1 MYKFNATV
9 SAKPITTRIKFS
21 FCIQSRHEPNTF
33 YRASPSGVHRTT
45 DGGQSWHPFTSGI
58 RETKIQNLVAVNNRL
73 YGYTRGV
80 LVQSL
85 DGGET
90 WETVQIDCDSQIRET
105 IEQKFSYLNLASQLA
120 IANDVLYGIAPEKDT
135 MIDLQLSEI
144 TSIKDYLRIFQL
156 SAGNNIF
163 VPVQGAPTF
172 ERESS
177 FVELLT
183 EAPLPNKPEKND
195 NLSDTTYLI
204 DKFEG
209 IGGFAVTGQT
219 FYAEWQ
225 KRLFKWKYGDSEW
238 TDTGLMDTTEPLN
251 KLLDKG
257 FKLAASADTVYVGKR
272 DGKLFQS
279 LDGGKSWKNITPTLP
294 FHFTRFKEIIFAG
307 STVYVATDEGV
318 LSSQTGAH
326 WRVLTDRMGKRIM
339 IDNLAAEGT
348 TVYGAGDAGVYR
360 LDAHGKWDQIS
371 PNIPDK
377 IVSLVVSNDRLYIA
391 TQQRGIFHIPLE
403 AQL

>member
-1 MYKFNATV
+1 
-9 SAKPITTRIKFS
+9 
-21 FCIQSRHEPNTF
+21 
-33 YRASPSGVHRTT
+33 
-45 DGGQSWHPFTSGI
+45 
-58 RETKIQNLVAVNNRL
+58 
-73 YGYTRGV
+73 
-80 LVQSL
+80 
-85 DGGET
+85 
-90 WETVQIDCDSQIRET
+90 
-105 IEQKFSYLNLASQLA
+105 
-120 IANDVLYGIAPEKDT
+120 
-135 MIDLQLSEI
+135 MINLQLSEI

-163 VPVQGAPTF
+163 VPVHGAPTF

-177 FVELLT
+177 FVELST
-183 EAPLPNKPEKND
+183 EDPLPIKSEKND

-204 DKFEG
+204 NKFEG

-219 FYAEWQ
+219 FYAEWKQ
-225 KRLFKWKYGDSEW
+225 RLFKWQYGDPEW
-238 TDTGLMDTTEPLN
+238 TDTGLMDTTEPP

-294 FHFTRFKEIIFAG
+294 LHFNRFKEIIFVG

-326 WRVLTDRMGKRIM
+326 WRVLADRTGKRTM
-339 IDNLAAEGT
+339 IDNLAAAGT
-348 TVYGAGDAGVYR
+348 TVYGASDAGVYR
-360 LDAHGKWDQIS
+360 LDARDKWDQIS

-377 IVSLVVSNDRLYIA
+377 IVSLVVSNDRLYVA

-403 AQL
+403 AQF